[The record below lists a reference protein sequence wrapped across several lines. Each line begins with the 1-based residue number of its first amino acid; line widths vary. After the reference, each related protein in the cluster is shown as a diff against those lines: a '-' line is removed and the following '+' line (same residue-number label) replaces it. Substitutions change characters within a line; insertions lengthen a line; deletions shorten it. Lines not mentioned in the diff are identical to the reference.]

1 VYAAAECNV
10 MPSHMSVEQSEIID
24 LLSFD
29 KKSGDVVLTISDHI
43 DWQDSAEHQRILQAQ
58 LNTYL
63 AFVEG
68 GQLLVEKP
76 EARGR
81 RITFAVVFKFRPDR
95 DGRAFLERAAE
106 VIRLAGFAF
115 TWEVFALSYDN
126 KSDMNTFRSCKVR
139 FSATSQES
147 WSG

>member
-1 VYAAAECNV
+1 
-10 MPSHMSVEQSEIID
+10 MSVDQSETID

-29 KKSGDVVLTISDHI
+29 EDRNVVLTVSDHL
-43 DWQDSAEHQRILQAQ
+43 DWHDSAEHQRILQTK

-68 GQLLVEKP
+68 GQFLVERP
-76 EARGR
+76 EAKGQ
-81 RITFAVVFKFRPDR
+81 RIIFRVVFKFRPDG

-115 TWEVFALSYDN
+115 SWEVFALSYN
-126 KSDMNTFRSCKVR
+126 N
-139 FSATSQES
+139 
-147 WSG
+147 